1 MTNVESI
8 FPYTIVEENGLYG
21 ITDNR
26 GTLVVP
32 CIMDE
37 ISNEKEEEVGLE
49 TWVDFDCVIVRKNE
63 KYGFFTINGKFIEP
77 AYDEYAV
84 DPCGG
89 DIHVRTD
96 DCYGVLS
103 APDYLFEEIPYS
115 SSLLTELYDEDN
127 DENEDYD
134 DSDEWDYDDSD
145 EWDFDIEP
153 MRWDEMGINPNVVSA
168 IIKRLYALG
177 SAFAEELWNAAY
189 NQNSQDNIKEFVDE
203 TLHRLDDCAL
213 IEKKICDIK
222 TQCEGDE
229 IEFWEIVKDYNG
241 YDHLLHWCANMI
253 RRGAV
258 NFISLKSMA
267 YANIPLLNRKIKEH
281 LKDNHDNGYYSTFR
295 MIDCLLPC
303 PDYGSFDLIPIRF
316 PAGKRPSCKY
326 SFIFDDVNGEIGEIY
341 LYEHAMHMC
350 RVCVNIYDSE
360 NTEELIKENHILDVS
375 DVVLSELLICLQQAI
390 DPAKEN
396 AELSAAIEKANKIE
410 NGKSPLAQILTECGI
425 YALSLTDYG
434 YSPRFCDG
442 KIAEDV
448 DYVCVSGDDV
458 LLTLESSTVQVNTV
472 SLNDRCLN
480 YSWIVEAIKAAA
492 NIAYKKSK
500 S

>member
-32 CIMDE
+32 CIMDD
-37 ISNEKEEEVGLE
+37 IFNEKNDDFGLE
-49 TWVDFDCVIVRKNE
+49 NWIDYNCVIISKNG
-63 KYGFFTINGKFIEP
+63 KFGFFTDSGKYIEP

-89 DIHVRTD
+89 DIHVKTED
-96 DCYGVLS
+96 GYGVFTS
-103 APDYLFEEIPYS
+103 PDYVFEELLPEY
-115 SSLLTELYDEDN
+115 SLLEEIESDYFDEDMDDFFDEFAN
-127 DENEDYD
+127 DCFKAWFEQEMNE
-134 DSDEWDYDDSD
+134 
-145 EWDFDIEP
+145 
-153 MRWDEMGINPNVVSA
+153 NVVSA
-168 IIKRLYALG
+168 LKEKYYALG
-177 SAFAEELWNAAY
+177 YAFAQDLWNATY
-189 NQNSQDNIKEFVDE
+189 KDTDNVNIKEFVSELLSKLNDQDE
-203 TLHRLDDCAL
+203 SI
-213 IEKKICDIK
+213 IEKIHDIK
-222 TQCEGDE
+222 AQCDEDE
-229 IEFWEIVKDYNG
+229 ITFLETAEENDSF
-241 YDHLLHWCANMI
+241 LLWAVNMAK
-253 RRGAV
+253 RGAV
-258 NFISLKSMA
+258 SFISLKNME

-295 MIDCLLPC
+295 MIDWLLPC
-303 PDYGSFDLIPIRF
+303 PDYGSFDIIPIRF

-442 KIAEDV
+442 QIAEDV

-458 LLTLESSTVQVNTV
+458 LLTMESSTLQVNTV
-472 SLNDRCLN
+472 PLNDRCLN

-492 NIAYKKSK
+492 NIAYKKLK
-500 S
+500 N